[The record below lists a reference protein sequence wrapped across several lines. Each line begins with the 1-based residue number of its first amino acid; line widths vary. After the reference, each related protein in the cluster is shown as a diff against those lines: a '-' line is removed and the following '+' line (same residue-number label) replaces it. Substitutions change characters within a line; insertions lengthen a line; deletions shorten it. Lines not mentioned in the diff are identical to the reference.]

1 MSELNTKDLIL
12 TKSVTKVYQDDG
24 VPVEAI
30 RGIDLTIKRG
40 EFTAIVGPSGS
51 GKTTFLN
58 IISGLD
64 LPTGGEVWLAGKNLS
79 AMSGKELSD
88 FRRDQ
93 IGFIF
98 QAYNLIP
105 VLTVE
110 ENVEYIM
117 LLQGV
122 PKEERHRRVEEILG
136 ELGIEGFAARLPT
149 KLSGGQQQRVAVARA
164 MVSRPSLILAD
175 EPTANLDSRTG
186 AELLD
191 MMRELNQKS
200 GITFLF
206 STHDKQIMERARR
219 LVTLKD
225 GRIDRCST
233 APGAPPPPIRYLSVA
248 IVRTTLWLWI
258 GLMSTTCR
266 GCKANRSSARSTTD

>member
-1 MSELNTKDLIL
+1 MKISGTNNKEVI
-12 TKSVTKVYQDDG
+12 VTKTVTKIYEDNG
-24 VPVEAI
+24 IPVPAL
-30 RGIDLTIKRG
+30 RGIDLTIKSG

-64 LPTGGEVWLAGKNLS
+64 DPTEGEVWLAGKKLS
-79 AMSGKELSD
+79 SMSGSELSD
-88 FRRDQ
+88 FRRDH

-122 PKEERHRRVEEILG
+122 GKAERHRRVEKILA
-136 ELGIEGFAARLPT
+136 ELGIEGFAHRLPT

-164 MVSRPSLILAD
+164 MVAQPSLILAD
-175 EPTANLDSRTG
+175 EPTANLDSKTG
-186 AELLD
+186 GELLD
-191 MMRELNQKS
+191 MMRELNEKS
-200 GITFLF
+200 GITFVF
-206 STHDKQIMERARR
+206 STHDVQIMERARR

-225 GRIDRCST
+225 GLIHTDET
-233 APGAPPPPIRYLSVA
+233 
-248 IVRTTLWLWI
+248 
-258 GLMSTTCR
+258 
-266 GCKANRSSARSTTD
+266 RS

>member
-1 MSELNTKDLIL
+1 MSEINTDDLI
-12 TKSVTKVYQDDG
+12 VTRSIRKVYHDDG
-24 VPVEAI
+24 VPVEAV

-40 EFTAIVGPSGS
+40 EFTALVGPSGS

-58 IISGLD
+58 VISGLD
-64 LPTGGEVWLAGKNLS
+64 TPTDGQVWLAGRELS
-79 AMSGKELSD
+79 AMSGRELSD
-88 FRRDQ
+88 FRRDH

-117 LLQGV
+117 LLQGI

-136 ELGIEGFAARLPT
+136 EMGLEGFAHRLPT

-175 EPTANLDSRTG
+175 EPTANLDSKTG
-186 AELLD
+186 AGLLD
-191 MMRELNQKS
+191 MMRELNKKS

-206 STHDKQIMERARR
+206 STHDQQIMERARR

-225 GRIDRCST
+225 GQIDNDE
-233 APGAPPPPIRYLSVA
+233 
-248 IVRTTLWLWI
+248 VR
-258 GLMSTTCR
+258 G
-266 GCKANRSSARSTTD
+266 